1 MTMAGRGF
9 LTQLPSQ
16 PYRVVVMRALRL
28 GDLICATPALR
39 SLRALLPQAH
49 ITLIGLPLAQEFVHR
64 CRYLD
69 DFIEFPGYAG
79 IADQTFIPSRSLA
92 FLTRMQEEQ
101 FDLAIQLHG
110 SGVFSNPFTVM
121 LGAHYTVG
129 FTRPHETDLGLDF
142 SVPYPS
148 EGREV
153 KRLLTLMHALGTP
166 DTGDDTELTVLPSDR
181 KELEQHPV
189 LGSIVQTRRPLIGIH
204 PGASI
209 ATRRWMLDRFA
220 SVADQ
225 LIEAYDAEIV
235 ITGGKHE
242 WEMCERVR
250 SLMHYSAHNV
260 AGQTSLGTLAALIER
275 LTLFI
280 CNDSGPAHLA
290 AALGTPSITIFGAA
304 NAEDWT
310 ASDTL
315 RHRPLTIPVPCRP
328 CYLSECPIGYT
339 CLHGV
344 TVEDVLH
351 NAIALLDMQGL
362 HSKPTYINSIT

>member
-1 MTMAGRGF
+1 MSMAGRGF
-9 LTQLPSQ
+9 LTRLTSQ
-16 PYRVVVMRALRL
+16 PSRVVVMRALRL

-39 SLRALLPQAH
+39 SLRAFLPQAR
-49 ITLIGLPLAQEFVHR
+49 ITLIGLPLAQEFVRR

-79 IADQTFIPSRSLA
+79 IAGQAFIPSRSLE
-92 FLTRMQEEQ
+92 FLTRMQAEHY
-101 FDLAIQLHG
+101 DMAIQLHG

-121 LGAHYTVG
+121 LGANYTVG

-153 KRLLTLMHALGTP
+153 KRLLTLMQALGAP
-166 DTGDDTELTVLPSDR
+166 DTGDDTELTVLPADR
-181 KELEQHPV
+181 AEFEQHPI
-189 LGSIVQTRRPLIGIH
+189 LGPIAYTQGLLIGIH

-220 SVADQ
+220 RVADQ
-225 LIEAYDAEIV
+225 LIEAYGAEIV
-235 ITGGKHE
+235 ITGGKSE
-242 WEMCERVR
+242 WEMCEQVR
-250 SLMHYSAHNV
+250 TLIHHPAQNV

-275 LTLFI
+275 LQLFV

-304 NAEDWT
+304 NAEDW
-310 ASDTL
+310 AAANTL
-315 RHRPLTIPVPCRP
+315 RHRPLTVPVPCRP
-328 CYLSECPIGYT
+328 CYLSECPVGYT

-351 NAIALLDMQGL
+351 HATALLDMHIPRYACQ
-362 HSKPTYINSIT
+362 NMA

>member
-1 MTMAGRGF
+1 MAGRGF

-16 PYRVVVMRALRL
+16 PRRVVVMRALRL

-39 SLRALLPQAH
+39 SLRKLLPQAH
-49 ITLIGLPLAQEFVHR
+49 ITLIGLPLAQEFVLR

-69 DFIEFPGYAG
+69 DFMEFPGYAG
-79 IADQTFIPSRSLA
+79 IADQTFLPARSLA
-92 FLTRMQEEQ
+92 FLARMQEEHY
-101 FDLAIQLHG
+101 DLAIQLHG

-121 LGAHYTVG
+121 LGAKYTVG
-129 FTRPHETDLGLDF
+129 FTRPHETNLGLDF

-148 EGREV
+148 QGREV
-153 KRLLTLMHALGTP
+153 KRLLTLMYALGAP

-181 KELEQHPV
+181 AELQQHPV
-189 LGSIVQTRRPLIGIH
+189 LDSIVQTQRPIIGIH

-220 SVADQ
+220 NVADQ
-225 LIEAYDAEIV
+225 LIELYGAEIV

-250 SLMHYSAHNV
+250 TLMHHLAHNV

-304 NAEDWT
+304 NAEDWA

-315 RHRPLTIPVPCRP
+315 KHRPLSVPVPCRP
-328 CYLSECPIGYT
+328 CYLSECPVGYT
-339 CLHGV
+339 CLHSV
-344 TVEDVLH
+344 TVESVLR
-351 NAIALLDMQGL
+351 NATALLDMHVQTGRHGEL
-362 HSKPTYINSIT
+362 AV